1 MFEIE
6 PWRVLLRQPEL
17 GTLAAVE
24 SCFALANGHMGLR
37 GTLEEGEP
45 RARPGT
51 YLSGVFEER
60 PLPHA
65 EAGYGSISEVFDGDP
80 PHTAGG
86 CIAQAWSVGE
96 VFRAWEATAGRS

>member
-1 MFEIE
+1 MTAATLNFEVD
-6 PWRVLLRQPEL
+6 PWTLPVRNPEI

-24 SCFALANGHMGLR
+24 SVFTLANGHMGLR

-51 YLSGVFEER
+51 YLNGVYEER

-65 EAGYGSISEVFDGDP
+65 EVAYG
-80 PHTAGG
+80 
-86 CIAQAWSVGE
+86 
-96 VFRAWEATAGRS
+96 